1 MNKTIA
7 SAAAAAVLAAAL
19 AGCQSSSSS
28 SHPAA
33 SLAVR
38 SGEAQARTY
47 LSKCIPSSGIGQVN
61 LGRKLLTK
69 DGRKAFGECLAIP
82 KDQRSAFEGALLTA
96 AEHVKW
102 KDKKQRIQFFTVTA
116 PALAE
121 HYRNAK

>member
-1 MNKTIA
+1 MNKTLA
-7 SAAAAAVLAAAL
+7 SVVAAAAFTAAL
-19 AGCQSSSSS
+19 AGCHSGSS

-47 LSKCIPSSGIGQVN
+47 LSKCIPSSGVGQVN

-82 KDQRSAFEGALLTA
+82 KDQRSAFEGALLAA

-102 KDKKQRIQFFTVTA
+102 SDKTQRTTFFTVTA
-116 PALAE
+116 PGLAE
-121 HYRNAK
+121 HYRNVK

>member
-7 SAAAAAVLAAAL
+7 AAASAAVLAAAL
-19 AGCQSSSSS
+19 VGCHGSSS

-47 LSKCIPSSGIGQVN
+47 LFNCIPSSGVGQVN

-69 DGRKAFGECLAIP
+69 DGRKAFGKCLAIP
-82 KDQRSAFEGALLTA
+82 QDQRTVFEGAVLTA

-102 KDKKQRIQFFTVTA
+102 SDKTQRTTFFTVTA